1 MKLIRLVGMM
11 LIVFIREKLK
21 SKLSN
26 VLSATVGTG
35 IMGTMVTQLCSCSLL
50 HQSTS
55 YEQMY
60 MYK

>member
-1 MKLIRLVGMM
+1 MM